1 MSFGVAVEASA
12 SAEEFL
18 KSDHLRFELEM
29 IEAPGASDTR
39 RQGAD
44 PGEGG

>member
-1 MSFGVAVEASA
+1 MSNLSLISVVSLI
-12 SAEEFL
+12 SV
-18 KSDHLRFELEM
+18 FELEM
-29 IEAPGASDTR
+29 IKAPGASDTR